1 MLRKEGHFMFSDS
14 RFTAVHFSLFP
25 DVHSV
30 IYETQQRII
39 VSPLGFGMENYRLF
53 G

>member
-1 MLRKEGHFMFSDS
+1 MVSDS

-39 VSPLGFGMENYRLF
+39 VSLLGFGMKNYRLF